1 MQVDGLR
8 RGTYLGVNP
17 RTHSMQAPAD
27 GLFKRVF

>member
-8 RGTYLGVNP
+8 RGTSLGVNP
-17 RTHSMQAPAD
+17 RTHLKQARGE